1 MIQAMLRAVGLRS
14 SRRDTMLAIDRF
26 TYLPVTRDTA
36 LVRLRGQWHAPSS
49 RTMPTPL
56 LVIGAGRGE
65 HRVAPL
71 DRGFAFPSGG
81 GEAPSPWRTTY
92 LVPLDAF
99 TQQDGFAVHLPHV
112 GAWPLPLPN
121 PERRP
126 DDRAPE
132 PAQVEMDVLGA
143 RLGELDSA
151 LAWRGDTV
159 GELHAPLDVARGAA
173 HVIAFKLAAQ
183 DEQLAQLD
191 ADLSR
196 SQAAAQ
202 QRDDELSAALGGAR
216 ERAATAETHAA
227 LASGEVLEMRDR
239 MSELERREARLV
251 LRLSSTHI
259 RAVEA
264 ERARAALE
272 AQVAELGAQIEALE
286 REVAEHVRHTL
297 DPRTDG
303 EGEHARQA
311 LEQRAVRLEEH
322 VAELTRQSAEL
333 VGAA

>member
-1 MIQAMLRAVGLRS
+1 MLRAVGLRS
-14 SRRDTMLAIDRF
+14 SRRATTLAIDQF

-36 LVRLRGQWHAPSS
+36 LVRLRGQWHAPSG
-49 RTMPTPL
+49 RTMPTPV

-71 DRGFAFPSGG
+71 DRGLAFPPGG
-81 GEAPSPWRTTY
+81 GEVPSPWRTTY

-112 GAWPLPLPN
+112 AAWPLPLPT

-126 DDRAPE
+126 DEFASE
-132 PAQVEMDVLGA
+132 SAQVEMDVLGT
-143 RLGELDSA
+143 RLSELEAA
-151 LAWRGDTV
+151 LAWRADTL
-159 GELHAPLDVARGAA
+159 GELHTPLDVARGAA
-173 HVIAFKLAAQ
+173 HVIGFKLAAQ
-183 DEQLAQLD
+183 EERLAQLD
-191 ADLSR
+191 SELAS
-196 SQAAAQ
+196 SNAAAQ
-202 QRDDELSAALGGAR
+202 HRHDELSAALGKAR
-216 ERAATAETHAA
+216 ERAVAAEAQAA
-227 LASGEVLEMRDR
+227 LAGGEVLELRDR
-239 MSELERREARLV
+239 LSELEGREAGLV

-297 DPRTDG
+297 DPRTNGDG
-303 EGEHARQA
+303 KRAREA
-311 LEQRAVRLEEH
+311 LERRAVRLEEH